1 VNLLSLPLKKG
12 YRMSMKNCLY
22 DKALHATKAECGCQP
37 SFYKLGALGSLPT
50 CTGTKLNCA
59 FKIFDDVHHQ
69 SRFQFHPHWE

>member
-22 DKALHATKAECGCQP
+22 DKALHATKAECGC
-37 SFYKLGALGSLPT
+37 
-50 CTGTKLNCA
+50 TGTQLNCA